1 MDSPHAIGFYV
12 SSALS
17 VGGGIAVA
25 FLGTRTRR
33 ALALLVAGV
42 GVAGVDASL
51 SAGFAAAVVLVSF
64 AACAALLARPDLR
77 AVEWATA
84 SGWRQAGSLSAAL
97 LFVALAYA
105 AYRGAFA
112 HVTFNGGE
120 FGTAAVGR
128 LLFAHDTLAT
138 EAVGALVLVCLVT
151 VTIAWRMRERGQR

>member
-51 SAGFAAAVVLVSF
+51 SAGFAAAVVLVRSLPWPDCVSGPGG
-64 AACAALLARPDLR
+64 AVVSTGQVLAGRPS
-77 AVEWATA
+77 TP
-84 SGWRQAGSLSAAL
+84 Q
-97 LFVALAYA
+97 
-105 AYRGAFA
+105 
-112 HVTFNGGE
+112 H
-120 FGTAAVGR
+120 
-128 LLFAHDTLAT
+128 
-138 EAVGALVLVCLVT
+138 
-151 VTIAWRMRERGQR
+151 

>member
-1 MDSPHAIGFYV
+1 MERSSRRRRWSPWPDRPPVCLAPCSWRSRRLAGKAHSNTESGLDSPHAIGFYV

-64 AACAALLARPDLR
+64 AACAALLARPDLK
-77 AVEWATA
+77 A
-84 SGWRQAGSLSAAL
+84 
-97 LFVALAYA
+97 
-105 AYRGAFA
+105 
-112 HVTFNGGE
+112 
-120 FGTAAVGR
+120 
-128 LLFAHDTLAT
+128 
-138 EAVGALVLVCLVT
+138 
-151 VTIAWRMRERGQR
+151 

>member
-1 MDSPHAIGFYV
+1 MDSPHAIGFFV
-12 SSALS
+12 SSAIAI
-17 VGGGIAVA
+17 GGAV
-25 FLGTRTRR
+25 FV
-33 ALALLVAGV
+33 ALLPGRELRSAALMVAGI

-120 FGTAAVGR
+120 LGTAAV
-128 LLFAHDTLAT
+128 
-138 EAVGALVLVCLVT
+138 
-151 VTIAWRMRERGQR
+151 

>member
-51 SAGFAAAVVLVSF
+51 SAGFAAAVVLVSPYF
-64 AACAALLARPDLR
+64 GDRGPTARRMLGMGTVVQGLLPRDLR
-77 AVEWATA
+77 NSISEVRAQ
-84 SGWRQAGSLSAAL
+84 SRQSI
-97 LFVALAYA
+97 
-105 AYRGAFA
+105 R
-112 HVTFNGGE
+112 
-120 FGTAAVGR
+120 
-128 LLFAHDTLAT
+128 
-138 EAVGALVLVCLVT
+138 
-151 VTIAWRMRERGQR
+151 RMSSPGM